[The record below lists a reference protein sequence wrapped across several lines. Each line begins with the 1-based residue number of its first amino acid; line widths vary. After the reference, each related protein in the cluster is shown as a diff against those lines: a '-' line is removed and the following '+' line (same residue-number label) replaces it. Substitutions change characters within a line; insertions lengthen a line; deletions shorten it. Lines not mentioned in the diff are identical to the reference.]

1 MTQSPLEPLILRLAV
16 PAIVSNLVTVTYNM
30 ADTWFIGRLGTS
42 QSGAVGVAFSVM
54 TIMQAI
60 GFFFGQ
66 GGGNSLSRELGKR
79 NEERASRLLSVAFFG
94 SVGFGVLLGVLGL
107 LVLQPL
113 VHGLGAT
120 DTIAPYAVQ
129 YLTPLLVAT
138 PCVTGS
144 FTMNGLLRFQGL
156 SAYSMIGLVTGA
168 ILNIALA
175 PALIFGAGLGIF
187 GAGLATA
194 ICQTISFTI
203 LGVARQ
209 GLFLV
214 PLVWLLPAILP
225 AFGLPAL
232 LGIQMAQ
239 PISDLLTFA
248 ITVPIQLRML
258 WGAEDGG
265 WSPNDRDFAVVDHA
279 LTRRAGAI
287 GRGACR

>member
-107 LVLQPL
+107 LVLHPL
-113 VHGLGAT
+113 VRGLGAT

-175 PALIFGAGLGIF
+175 LSLIHI
-187 GAGLATA
+187 
-194 ICQTISFTI
+194 
-203 LGVARQ
+203 
-209 GLFLV
+209 
-214 PLVWLLPAILP
+214 
-225 AFGLPAL
+225 
-232 LGIQMAQ
+232 
-239 PISDLLTFA
+239 
-248 ITVPIQLRML
+248 
-258 WGAEDGG
+258 
-265 WSPNDRDFAVVDHA
+265 
-279 LTRRAGAI
+279 
-287 GRGACR
+287 

>member
-54 TIMQAI
+54 TIMQSI

-107 LVLQPL
+107 LVLHPL
-113 VHGLGAT
+113 VRGLGAT

-138 PCVTGS
+138 PCVTGA

-156 SAYSMIGLVTGA
+156 SAYSMIGLVTG
-168 ILNIALA
+168 
-175 PALIFGAGLGIF
+175 
-187 GAGLATA
+187 
-194 ICQTISFTI
+194 
-203 LGVARQ
+203 
-209 GLFLV
+209 
-214 PLVWLLPAILP
+214 AILP

-258 WGAEDGG
+258 
-265 WSPNDRDFAVVDHA
+265 
-279 LTRRAGAI
+279 
-287 GRGACR
+287 RGLKTAHGLQMTATSLSSTMR

>member
-175 PALIFGAGLGIF
+175 PALIFGAGLFARVRRGFWF
-187 GAGLATA
+187 GVRVETA
-194 ICQTISFTI
+194 I

-258 WGAEDGG
+258 RGLKTADGPQMTAT
-265 WSPNDRDFAVVDHA
+265 SLSSTMR
-279 LTRRAGAI
+279 
-287 GRGACR
+287 

>member
-107 LVLQPL
+107 LVLHPL
-113 VHGLGAT
+113 VRGLGAT

-138 PCVTGS
+138 PCVTGA

-175 PALIFGAGLGIF
+175 PALIFGAGLFARVRRGFWF
-187 GAGLATA
+187 GVRVETA
-194 ICQTISFTI
+194 I

-258 WGAEDGG
+258 
-265 WSPNDRDFAVVDHA
+265 
-279 LTRRAGAI
+279 
-287 GRGACR
+287 RGLKTAHGLQMTATSLSSTMR

>member
-1 MTQSPLEPLILRLAV
+1 MMQSPLEPLILRLAV

-107 LVLQPL
+107 LVLHPL
-113 VHGLGAT
+113 VRGLGAT

-175 PALIFGAGLGIF
+175 PALIFGAGLFARVRRGFWF
-187 GAGLATA
+187 GVRVETA
-194 ICQTISFTI
+194 I

-248 ITVPIQLRML
+248 ITVPIQLRIL
-258 WGAEDGG
+258 QGLKTADGPQMTAT
-265 WSPNDRDFAVVDHA
+265 SLSSTMR
-279 LTRRAGAI
+279 
-287 GRGACR
+287 

>member
-175 PALIFGAGLGIF
+175 PALIFGAGLFARVRRGFWF
-187 GAGLATA
+187 GVRVETA
-194 ICQTISFTI
+194 I

-248 ITVPIQLRML
+248 ITMPIQLRML
-258 WGAEDGG
+258 RGLKTADGPQMTAT
-265 WSPNDRDFAVVDHA
+265 SLSSTMR
-279 LTRRAGAI
+279 
-287 GRGACR
+287 

>member
-1 MTQSPLEPLILRLAV
+1 MTQSLLEPLILRLAV

-107 LVLQPL
+107 LILHPL
-113 VHGLGAT
+113 VRGLGAT

-175 PALIFGAGLGIF
+175 PALIFGAGLFARVRRGFWF
-187 GAGLATA
+187 GVRVETA
-194 ICQTISFTI
+194 I

-225 AFGLPAL
+225 VFGLPAL

-248 ITVPIQLRML
+248 ITMPIQLRML
-258 WGAEDGG
+258 RGLKTADGPQMTAT
-265 WSPNDRDFAVVDHA
+265 SLSSTMR
-279 LTRRAGAI
+279 
-287 GRGACR
+287 